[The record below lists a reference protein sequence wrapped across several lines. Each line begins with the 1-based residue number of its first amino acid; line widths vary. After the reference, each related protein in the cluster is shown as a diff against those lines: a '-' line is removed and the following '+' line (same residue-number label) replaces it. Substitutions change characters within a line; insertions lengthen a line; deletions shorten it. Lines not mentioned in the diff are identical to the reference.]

1 MNEHDN
7 WRTWD
12 KHRDCRG
19 PTKVRTEVWRKGQY
33 EDLSMDAPPDEDK
46 TDDEPEGLVDDYQQR
61 GSMRKDK
68 SRENWRCSR
77 VHGVVSRVRG
87 RSSVVTDR

>member
-19 PTKVRTEVWRKGQY
+19 PTKVWMDGCAKDKY
-33 EDLSMDAPPDEDK
+33 EDLSMDAPPD
-46 TDDEPEGLVDDYQQR
+46 DDEPEGLEDDSSAAWEHETRQVKRKLEMQPSSSSGLARPR
-61 GSMRKDK
+61 G
-68 SRENWRCSR
+68 EA
-77 VHGVVSRVRG
+77 VL
-87 RSSVVTDR
+87 

>member
-1 MNEHDN
+1 MIEHDN

-19 PTKVRTEVWRKGQY
+19 PLDGWLRTGQY

-46 TDDEPEGLVDDYQQR
+46 TDDEPEGLEDD
-61 GSMRKDK
+61 
-68 SRENWRCSR
+68 
-77 VHGVVSRVRG
+77 
-87 RSSVVTDR
+87 SSAA